1 MRRCHAWQVGAA
13 GKEEGL
19 RTFGRLGAAPCT
31 APFMAS
37 AIGFA
42 LTQSNLVAL
51 TIFAALGLGMA
62 APYVL
67 LCYSPTLLRALPRPG
82 AWMARFKELLA
93 FPMYASAIW
102 LVWVLTQQAGSMG
115 VLLILG
121 GLLLLVFAIW
131 LLRDL
136 GGSLLR
142 RRVLMVTAL
151 MLVAL
156 ALSLPIQL
164 EGPATGVESQ
174 DMASGP
180 SQSYAGP
187 AYGTY
192 SDANLASLRATGP
205 VFVNLTAAWCIT
217 CKVNEAV
224 ALNHE
229 AVRLAFEAKGVEY
242 LKGDWTNQDAEISRL
257 LEAHGRSGEFGA
269 SYSEV
274 LRSLI
279 VGILIPQHG
288 NNNFELGTRA
298 ARRTTYTIQLRT
310 HNTDFTH
317 KCTRFLGDSDLSQWQ
332 STTHCHY
339 YTCTYI

>member
-1 MRRCHAWQVGAA
+1 
-13 GKEEGL
+13 
-19 RTFGRLGAAPCT
+19 
-31 APFMAS
+31 
-37 AIGFA
+37 
-42 LTQSNLVAL
+42 
-51 TIFAALGLGMA
+51 
-62 APYVL
+62 
-67 LCYSPTLLRALPRPG
+67 
-82 AWMARFKELLA
+82 
-93 FPMYASAIW
+93 
-102 LVWVLTQQAGSMG
+102 
-115 VLLILG
+115 
-121 GLLLLVFAIW
+121 
-131 LLRDL
+131 
-136 GGSLLR
+136 
-142 RRVLMVTAL
+142 LMVMAL

-257 LEAHGRSGEFGA
+257 LEAHGRSVVPLYLLYAGPMGEA
-269 SYSEV
+269 QV
-274 LRSLI
+274 LPQ
-279 VGILIPQHG
+279 ILTQGLVIDAINGLP
-288 NNNFELGTRA
+288 
-298 ARRTTYTIQLRT
+298 
-310 HNTDFTH
+310 
-317 KCTRFLGDSDLSQWQ
+317 
-332 STTHCHY
+332 
-339 YTCTYI
+339 